1 MAQKYYPSI
10 KRIMDAFHV
19 DQETA
24 SVARKIMDGTII
36 PYSQSRYAWDN
47 VENINILHCPKT
59 AAWVGQCCNAPS
71 LHTVKMNMLDEM
83 LGSYGVEFINLEP
96 DNYRWPKGIEYLKK
110 AEKICID
117 INDSTN
123 LITCLSNLADAY
135 EMQGDYKEA
144 FKNYREC
151 ISQRFSIN
159 IV

>member
-10 KRIMDAFHV
+10 KRIVDTFHV
-19 DQETA
+19 GQETA

-71 LHTVKMNMLDEM
+71 LHEVKMHILDEM

-96 DNYRWPKGIEYLKK
+96 DNYRWPKGIEYLNMG
-110 AEKICID
+110 D
-117 INDSTN
+117 TYTPT
-123 LITCLSNLADAY
+123 LIYFNNRYSIGCW
-135 EMQGDYKEA
+135 GDYLEYWERKHGQV
-144 FKNYREC
+144 N
-151 ISQRFSIN
+151 
-159 IV
+159 